1 LVKANIL
8 ALENAGRKINR
19 RYKVMFSNDS
29 KIQLAVLQER
39 FKAHEQIIDKVDTAI
54 QTLSETNQNICRML
68 AVHDERLDQCNK
80 DDGDICKK
88 VEDMEVKIDNLYKFR
103 WQIGGVL
110 AVAAVVIGLLPSI
123 TSFLTPK
130 PAPATIER
138 TK

>member
-1 LVKANIL
+1 MAVKVHVRC
-8 ALENAGRKINR
+8 GCPK
-19 RYKVMFSNDS
+19 MFSNDS

-80 DDGDICKK
+80 DDSDICKK
-88 VEDMEVKIDNLYKFR
+88 VEDIEVKIDNLYKFR

-110 AVAAVVIGLLPSI
+110 AVAVVVIGLLPSI

-130 PAPATIER
+130 TAPATIER

>member
-1 LVKANIL
+1 M
-8 ALENAGRKINR
+8 LENAGRKINL
-19 RYKVMFSNDS
+19 RYKAMFSNDS

-54 QTLSETNQNICRML
+54 QTLSETNQNICKML

-88 VEDMEVKIDNLYKFR
+88 VEDIEVKIDNLYKFR

-123 TSFLTPK
+123 TSFLTPT

>member
-1 LVKANIL
+1 
-8 ALENAGRKINR
+8 
-19 RYKVMFSNDS
+19 MFSNDS

-39 FKAHEQIIDKVDTAI
+39 FKAHEQIIEKVDTAT
-54 QTLSETNQNICRML
+54 QTLSETNQNICKML
-68 AVHDERLDQCNK
+68 TVHDERLAQCSK
-80 DDGDICKK
+80 DDGELCKK
-88 VEDMEVKIDNLYKFR
+88 VEDIESRIDSLYKFR

-110 AVAAVVIGLLPSI
+110 AVAVVVIGLLPSV

>member
-1 LVKANIL
+1 M
-8 ALENAGRKINR
+8 LENAGRKINR
-19 RYKVMFSNDS
+19 RYRAMFSNDS

-54 QTLSETNQNICRML
+54 QTLSETNQNICKML

-88 VEDMEVKIDNLYKFR
+88 VEDIEVKIDNLYKFR

-123 TSFLTPK
+123 TSFLTPT